1 LKKNEDNK
9 NPVLTME
16 KDKKKRFKI
25 TVSWKR

>member
-16 KDKKKRFKI
+16 KDKEKRFKI